1 MTEGG
6 STPRKKRVVIV
17 GGGFGGLETAKA
29 LKGDDVDITLVDRSN
44 HHLFQ
49 PLLYQVAMAGL
60 SPAEIAAPIR
70 AVLKHQTNCRVLLG
84 EVTRVELGSKRL
96 HLDHGDSLSYDYLVV
111 AAGAKTNFFGNEAWA
126 RHALGLKSVDDAVEI
141 RRRVLLAFEAAER
154 ESDVDARRRLL
165 TFVVI
170 GGGPTGV
177 EMAGG
182 LAELSRFV
190 LADDFREI
198 AGREPRV
205 VLVEATDRLLP
216 GMDEKLAQSAAKQL
230 EDLAVELRLST
241 KVTDINEHGVKLGEE
256 WLRASTV
263 VWSAGVCARSLAGR
277 LGCETARG
285 GRVKVEADCSVPDH
299 PEVSV
304 IGDMAYFV
312 PEGSEQPLPGVAQV
326 AMQQGRF
333 VARQIRR
340 DLAGK
345 PRETFEYVD
354 KGMMATIGRS
364 RAVAQSGKLKL
375 SGFTAWIAWLF
386 IHLIYL
392 IGYRRR
398 LMVLLEWFWSYATY
412 KRGARLI
419 TGDRAWERAQ
429 QLAQQAEQGPNSG
442 PIRVLDSRSERD
454 TQGASSPARP
464 DATEESD
471 SGSTS
476 VA

>member
-1 MTEGG
+1 MAE
-6 STPRKKRVVIV
+6 KKRPRVVIV
-17 GGGFGGLETAKA
+17 GGGFGGLAVAKA
-29 LKGDDVDITLVDRSN
+29 LKGDDVDLTLVDRSN

-70 AVLKHQTNCRVLLG
+70 AILKHQTNCRVLLG
-84 EVTRVELGSKRL
+84 EVTRVELGNKRL

-111 AAGAKTNFFGNEAWA
+111 AAGAKTNFFGNDPWA
-126 RHALGLKSVDDAVEI
+126 RHALGLKSLDDAVEI

-154 ESDVDARRRLL
+154 ESDLDARRRLL

-198 AGREPRV
+198 AGKEPRV
-205 VLVEATDRLLP
+205 VLIEATERLLP
-216 GMDEKLAQSAAKQL
+216 GLDDKLADAAAKQL
-230 EDLAVELRLST
+230 QDLDVELKLST
-241 KVTDINEHGVKLGEE
+241 RVTDISEHGVKLGDD

-263 VWSAGVCARSLAGR
+263 VWSAGVCARSLANR
-277 LGCETARG
+277 LGCETGRG
-285 GRVKVEADCSVPDH
+285 GRVKVNPDCSVPDH

-312 PEGSEQPLPGVAQV
+312 PDGSEQPLPGVAQV

-340 DLAGK
+340 DLQGK
-345 PRETFEYVD
+345 PRETFEYFD

-375 SGFTAWIAWLF
+375 TGFTAWIAWLF

-398 LMVLLEWFWSYATY
+398 LIVLLEWFWSYVTY

-429 QLAQQAEQGPNSG
+429 LLARQAEQGPHSG
-442 PIRVLDSRSERD
+442 PIRVVDSSPNRD
-454 TQGASSPARP
+454 TKDPSDTAET
-464 DATEESD
+464 DAETANAEAD
-471 SGSTS
+471 S